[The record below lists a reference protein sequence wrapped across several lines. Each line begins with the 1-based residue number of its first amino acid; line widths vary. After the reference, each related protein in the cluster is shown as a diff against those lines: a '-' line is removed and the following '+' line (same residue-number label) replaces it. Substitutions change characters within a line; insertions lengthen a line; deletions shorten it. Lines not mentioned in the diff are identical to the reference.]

1 MFLSGFIANARR
13 RVLSVACAVFLALS
27 FMVAVPGSAFAS
39 VSPKDPFGLGRVGF
53 YFGSGK
59 EGVWL
64 GAQLPRPGL
73 AGVPY
78 CVEGGNPPPRP
89 GMKVVSVSSL
99 TAATPRLD
107 GLSLTVPQMA
117 WILDKYG
124 ASRDPGITSAV
135 ALLVHS
141 NFEAS
146 GGKEFASARASV
158 DYIIRQVRANKPS
171 VESMAKELRAQAI
184 GAAVAGYQKG
194 SYTGEGQRSG
204 VIHSLGVTNAA
215 GVYVAGID
223 VTVTLSGPAVFKS
236 TGSAVWSG
244 KTGSVPL
251 SLEWRATGNGD
262 AKYNVRYRLTSAA
275 LKLINSGTGV
285 QKTLVV
291 NTPDPEVKDADSPWW
306 RVIYD
311 FQPRGV
317 SHVRKIS
324 ATGSF
329 TDVLDAQAD
338 PGYGS
343 GKWISAD
350 EGWAKDFGLKP
361 GPVPVTYR
369 VSAYYTGENPPAL
382 SSGVPGDAVLIA
394 TKYVTASGPGKIA
407 AVFKTG
413 RPGFVTVVW
422 EVVKA
427 EQGRHSELIHQ
438 DWRDGYGLEDE
449 TVSHPH
455 TVNIDSSM
463 SVRATKSGVYLVD
476 DLWVTGL
483 PHNHGDFSGAGR
495 FAADEK
501 FITQDLLF
509 FPEGVKVSEENRARA
524 EKIGETVQIP
534 ARNGFYPSV
543 GSTSF
548 RMPKT
553 AGGGLK
559 PGTYVF
565 VTSFKGDD
573 RVFAYRSSVEDKT
586 EQYTVPRVP
595 KPVLTS
601 FASGLD
607 GKQKVFTAGPDTVV
621 KDRVCD
627 VNKALKP
634 GSRYRLVS
642 DLVAK
647 SDGSSVLKEKPVTVF
662 TAGESRCVDVKI
674 SFDSTSLAD
683 SKAVVFQ
690 TLQDADGKTL
700 AVHGDVSDESQT
712 VSFVK
717 PPKPVL
723 TSFASG
729 LDGKQKV
736 FTAGPD
742 TVVKD
747 RVCDVNKAL
756 KPGSRYRLVS
766 DLVAKSDGSS
776 VLKEKPVTVFTA
788 GESRCVDVKIS
799 FDSTSLADSKAVVFQ
814 TLQDADGKTLA
825 VHGDVSDESQTVS
838 FVKPPETPFLSKTG
852 SVAGALA
859 VSGAGACLAGFFA
872 KLWRKNRRKGVV
884 L

>member
-1 MFLSGFIANARR
+1 MSLSGFIANARR

-285 QKTLVV
+285 QKTILTK
-291 NTPDPEVKDADSPWW
+291 NDPEVKDADSPWW

-343 GKWISAD
+343 GKWISVD

-382 SSGVPGDAVLIA
+382 SSAVPGDAVLIA

-438 DWRDGYGLEDE
+438 DWRDGYGLEEE

-524 EKIGETVQIP
+524 EKIGETVSIP

-586 EQYTVPRVP
+586 EQYTVPKVP

-642 DLVAK
+642 DVVAK
-647 SDGSSVLKEKPVTVF
+647 SDGSSVLKEKLVTVF

-683 SKAVVFQ
+683 GKAVVFQ
-690 TLQDADGKTL
+690 TLQD
-700 AVHGDVSDESQT
+700 E
-712 VSFVK
+712 
-717 PPKPVL
+717 
-723 TSFASG
+723 
-729 LDGKQKV
+729 
-736 FTAGPD
+736 
-742 TVVKD
+742 
-747 RVCDVNKAL
+747 
-756 KPGSRYRLVS
+756 
-766 DLVAKSDGSS
+766 
-776 VLKEKPVTVFTA
+776 E
-788 GESRCVDVKIS
+788 
-799 FDSTSLADSKAVVFQ
+799 
-814 TLQDADGKTLA
+814 GKTLA

-859 VSGAGACLAGFFA
+859 VAGAGACLAGFFA